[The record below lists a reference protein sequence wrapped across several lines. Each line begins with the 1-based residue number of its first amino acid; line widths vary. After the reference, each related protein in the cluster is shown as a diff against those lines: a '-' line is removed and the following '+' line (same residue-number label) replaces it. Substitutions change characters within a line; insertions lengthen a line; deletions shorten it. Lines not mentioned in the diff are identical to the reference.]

1 MKIDVLY
8 VFFKEE
14 LSFKNVNS
22 NTIQTCQQ
30 IENPFEGSVT
40 SFQVTLHTKMAIA
53 VSDKNVVF
61 LGLKLFNSDI
71 FLQSSQF
78 CREFAIDNN

>member
-1 MKIDVLY
+1 
-8 VFFKEE
+8 
-14 LSFKNVNS
+14 
-22 NTIQTCQQ
+22 
-30 IENPFEGSVT
+30 
-40 SFQVTLHTKMAIA
+40 MAIA

-71 FLQSSQF
+71 FPQSSQF